1 VFDLDGILVDT
12 EPLWADAKLEVT
24 EAHGGRWRP
33 QAPVEMLGMSGPEWA
48 AFMHD
53 ELGVAS
59 ALGQIIDGV
68 VGDMA
73 ARFREQLPIVPGA
86 RAAVRRLASRWPLGL
101 ASSANRPL
109 IDLVIH
115 EAGLTSCFAVTLST
129 EEVTRG
135 KPAPDAYLEV
145 TRQMGA
151 EPGRCAGIEDSTNG
165 LRALK
170 AAGLRTIA
178 VPNREFPP
186 SAEALASADA
196 VISNLEELTFD
207 VIDPL

>member
-1 VFDLDGILVDT
+1 
-12 EPLWADAKLEVT
+12 
-24 EAHGGRWRP
+24 
-33 QAPVEMLGMSGPEWA
+33 MGMSSTEWA

-59 ALGQIIDGV
+59 APGQIIDGV

-86 RAAVRRLASRWPLGL
+86 QAAVRRLASRWPLGL

-109 IDLVIH
+109 IDLVLD

-186 SAEALASADA
+186 SADALASADA
-196 VISNLEELTFD
+196 VISNLDELTFA
-207 VIDPL
+207 VIDRP